1 MNRSCIPCG
10 NKPMSKAL
18 TERTARAW
26 VVDIGGEPLDRRRH
40 QGQVLELSGNIF
52 GFIVQKKLVF

>member
-1 MNRSCIPCG
+1 
-10 NKPMSKAL
+10 MSKAL